1 MSAQIQQVP
10 KTAIIEFDEFA
21 GKLAEFKI
29 RYDGVVYDL
38 TVPEQ
43 EKKARSDRFS
53 IGKVISRLDEAHKAL
68 KAPLKEK
75 VDLLDGER
83 KRIKDDLLAVQDKI
97 KSQIETHE
105 AKIAAHEEGLQA
117 RVDEIRLLAVFQNDL
132 YRVIGHA
139 GEIITSVP
147 FTPDSVEVNRR
158 LSILAKIEVDDTFE
172 HRKADAALAKMETTE
187 LLKKALLEAE
197 LHEAE
202 QAELTRLR
210 KEKEDRERADREE
223 KIRLDAIS
231 AAEAKAKEQAEQAK
245 IAQERAEERIKAA
258 EAQSKA
264 IKEKAEREAVAAQ
277 ERAKKEQS
285 EAVAR
290 AERAERERIAK
301 EQAEKAARE
310 AAEKKAEESRVAKKS
325 HRAKVEREAAD
336 SILNQFAT
344 DDDDADGGSY
354 TIGTDNVRFI
364 IGCIRDGKI
373 AHVRLEY

>member
-1 MSAQIQQVP
+1 MSAQTQQVP

-29 RYDGVVYDL
+29 RYDGIVYDL

-117 RVDEIRLLAVFQNDL
+117 RVDEIRLLALFQDDL
-132 YRVIGHA
+132 
-139 GEIITSVP
+139 TSMP
-147 FTPDSVEVNRR
+147 FTPDSAEVNRR

-172 HRKADAALAKMETTE
+172 HRKADGTLAQVEVVKRLNT
-187 LLKKALLEAE
+187 LLAE
-197 LHEAE
+197 RLKAE
-202 QAELTRLR
+202 QEQIELERLR
-210 KEKEDRERADREE
+210 KEAADRDRANREE
-223 KIRLDAIS
+223 QIRQEAT
-231 AAEAKAKEQAEQAK
+231 AKAEAKAKEQAEQAK

-258 EAQSKA
+258 EAQAKA
-264 IKEKAEREAVAAQ
+264 AKETAEREAIAAQ
-277 ERAKKEQS
+277 ERAKQEQV

-290 AERAERERIAK
+290 AEQQKMAQFAR
-301 EQAEKAARE
+301 EQAENEFK
-310 AAEKKAEESRVAKKS
+310 AEKERKAEEARVAKKS
-325 HRAKVEREAAD
+325 HRAKVEKETIEAL
-336 SILNQFAT
+336 IYHLEFAEDLAEIVT
-344 DDDDADGGSY
+344 E
-354 TIGTDNVRFI
+354 T
-364 IGCIRDGKI
+364 IRDGKI
-373 AHVRLEY
+373 AHVRIEYGCYD